1 MHIPKLYYS
10 QIKNIISLKLLYVL
24 VNMLE
29 IKFRGISSQGHVI
42 HKVNFKVV
50 EKVQRSTV
58 LLFSNLEN
66 NDSFGFLV
74 KLPFQQ

>member
-1 MHIPKLYYS
+1 M
-10 QIKNIISLKLLYVL
+10 SLKLLYVL

-29 IKFRGISSQGHVI
+29 IKFRGALSQGHVI
-42 HKVNFKVV
+42 HKVNFKVI
-50 EKVQRSTV
+50 ERFKGQPV
-58 LLFSNLEN
+58 LLFSKQEN